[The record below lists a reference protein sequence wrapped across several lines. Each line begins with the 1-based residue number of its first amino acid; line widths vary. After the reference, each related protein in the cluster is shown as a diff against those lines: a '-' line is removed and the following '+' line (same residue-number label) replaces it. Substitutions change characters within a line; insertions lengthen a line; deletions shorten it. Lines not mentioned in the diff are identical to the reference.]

1 MKDHDKVLLAHGG
14 GGELSYRLI
23 KDLLLPA
30 FDNPVLKELDDAA
43 RLSSKNKRLAFST
56 DSYVVKPLFFPG
68 GDIGKLA
75 VCGTINDLAMVGAEP
90 LYMSASLIIEEGFS
104 LNTLKKVINSMERV
118 ARQTGIEI
126 VTGDTKVVERG
137 SLDRLFIN
145 TAGIGSIDADL
156 DISGNNARVGDRI
169 VISGTIGD
177 HGIAVLSQREG
188 FQFESKLMSDCAPLN
203 NLVSRMVKESNNIHV
218 LRDPTRGGVAAVLNE
233 IAFQSEMEM
242 LIEEKA
248 IPVKDEVRAA
258 CEMLGLDPLHVP
270 NEGRLIAFVAEKDAH
285 SVLEAMRD
293 DPLGKDAAIIGE
305 VIGRNRPRVLL
316 ETLIGARRILFLP
329 RGELLPRIC

>member
-1 MKDHDKVLLAHGG
+1 MKGPDKILLAHGG
-14 GGELSYRLI
+14 GGELSYRLL
-23 KDLLLPA
+23 KDLLLPT

-43 RLSSKNKRLAFST
+43 RLSSKSKRLAFST

-104 LNTLKKVINSMERV
+104 LNTLKKVIKSMERV
-118 ARQTGIEI
+118 ARKTGMQI

-145 TAGIGSIDADL
+145 TAGIGSIDGDL
-156 DISGNNARVGDRI
+156 DISGSNAGVGDRI
-169 VISGTIGD
+169 ILSGTVGD

-188 FQFESKLMSDCAPLN
+188 FQFESKLLSDCAPLN
-203 NLVSRMVKESNNIHV
+203 NLVSRMVKESKNIHV
-218 LRDPTRGGVAAVLNE
+218 LRDPTRGGVVTALNE
-233 IAFQSEMEM
+233 IALQSGAEM
-242 LIEEKA
+242 LIEEKT
-248 IPVKDEVRAA
+248 IPIKDEVRAA
-258 CEMLGLDPLHVP
+258 CEMLGLDPLHIP
-270 NEGRLIAFVAEKDAH
+270 SEGRLIAFVAGEDAH
-285 SVLEAMRD
+285 SVLQAMGD

-305 VIGRNRPRVLL
+305 VIGRNKSQVLL
-316 ETLIGARRILFLP
+316 KTLIGARRILPLP

>member
-1 MKDHDKVLLAHGG
+1 MKDPDKVLLAHGG
-14 GGELSYRLI
+14 GGELSYRLL
-23 KDLLLPA
+23 KDLLLPT

-90 LYMSASLIIEEGFS
+90 LYMSVSLIIEEGFS
-104 LNTLKKVINSMERV
+104 LNTLKKVINSMEGV
-118 ARQTGIEI
+118 ARKTGMQI

-145 TAGIGSIDADL
+145 TAGIGSIDGDL
-156 DISGNNARVGDRI
+156 DISGSNASVGDRI
-169 VISGTIGD
+169 ILSGTVGD

-188 FQFESKLMSDCAPLN
+188 FQFESNLLSDCAPLN
-203 NLVSRMVKESNNIHV
+203 NLVSRMTKASQNIHV
-218 LRDPTRGGVAAVLNE
+218 LRDPTRGGLVTALNE
-233 IAFQSEMEM
+233 IALQSGVEVV
-242 LIEEKA
+242 IEEKA

-258 CEMLGLDPLHVP
+258 CEMLGLDPLHIAC
-270 NEGRLIAFVAEKDAH
+270 EGRLIAFVAREDAH
-285 SVLEAMRD
+285 SVLEVMRD

-305 VIGRNRPRVLL
+305 VISRNKPQVLL
-316 ETLIGARRILFLP
+316 ETFIGARRIIFLP